1 MAKKERLSKRDR
13 RIKRVLKNQ
22 EILNFMLDDDDFR
35 GRFFLSIQDID
46 PSFSGEIILV
56 GNDVKYVF
64 FDGEEITSEFNI
76 AYVTNDGAF
85 VYSKPFSNNEVP
97 L

>member
-1 MAKKERLSKRDR
+1 MAKKERLSRRDR

-46 PSFSGEIILV
+46 PSFSGKIILV

-64 FDGEEITSEFNI
+64 FDGEEITSAFDI

-85 VYSKPFSNNEVP
+85 VHSRPFSDNEVS